1 MQNCLELNC
10 CPQLQ
15 LPDPTTDAGPNQI
28 CGECHNKCQEW
39 LLFKRMC
46 LDNEKSYSKER
57 ESPEPLQPDSL
68 EYIDGCLDG
77 CMEDFVLQVEEDEDD
92 LLTYNACG
100 TESNQSFE
108 EIPLAKDNRM
118 ENVQSVEPKSPDC
131 IEWRLRMWM
140 DIQPCDFQDD
150 NAILPLIDSN
160 KSTIKQSNQSSDKY
174 ESTHVNKDTIQLSP
188 SVIYEDVSQG
198 SVPEFMEGEM
208 SKVVDSTDNEIAADK
223 EGHSLEVNSTTTT
236 FEVIS
241 DDELEE
247 DLNFIGDL
255 ETYRDCLQK
264 RLEEGKL
271 VSWI

>member
-68 EYIDGCLDG
+68 EYIDGC
-77 CMEDFVLQVEEDEDD
+77 MEDFVLQVEEDEDD
-92 LLTYNACG
+92 LLTYNEC
-100 TESNQSFE
+100 
-108 EIPLAKDNRM
+108 DNRM
-118 ENVQSVEPKSPDC
+118 GNDQNVEPNAPNC
-131 IEWRLRMWM
+131 IEWGLRMWM

-160 KSTIKQSNQSSDKY
+160 KSTIEQSNQSSDKY